1 MGTLKQQSNGPDCS
15 NTVIVTLAADGWAVA
30 FGTARWVQGG
40 QRPGLP
46 TTHLAVPNQTANP
59 SAASVPTSYYSMCHL
74 PVPIVNWLISYSTL
88 QTVFEKQWPRSAK
101 YELNCLGLMTCSCF
115 QITVISV
122 DILHIDGRSSR
133 PHYYYL
139 YTRGVNSGQQ
149 LARNATDKTPFIL
162 LLLLEL
168 NSTLIFYS
176 KLLWIYTVFRKK
188 HPLLFP
194 CITLRSINRLK

>member
-1 MGTLKQQSNGPDCS
+1 MGELLHLVQQGGSRAGSGPACPRPTSLYQIKQQ
-15 NTVIVTLAADGWAVA
+15 TH
-30 FGTARWVQGG
+30 
-40 QRPGLP
+40 QRPVYQL
-46 TTHLAVPNQTANP
+46 HIIRCA
-59 SAASVPTSYYSMCHL
+59 MHL
-74 PVPIVNWLISYSTL
+74 PVPMVNWLISYSTL
-88 QTVFEKQWPRSAK
+88 QTAFEKQWPRSAK

-176 KLLWIYTVFRKK
+176 KLL
-188 HPLLFP
+188 
-194 CITLRSINRLK
+194 